1 MRPEYR
7 REDLGAGVRGKYYKA
22 FNEGASFMVDG
33 LKTDV
38 KIDSVRLM
46 REIRD
51 EISRE
56 IRDMSY
62 EEEKRY
68 IQEHL
73 KDQEPHLVKEKKSA
87 D

>member
-1 MRPEYR
+1 M
-7 REDLGAGVRGKYYKA
+7 K
-22 FNEGASFMVDG
+22 N
-33 LKTDV
+33 KTG
-38 KIDSVRLM
+38 IDSVRLM

-68 IQEHL
+68 IQEQIRS
-73 KDQEPHLVKEKKSA
+73 QEKVTKEKKRTA
-87 D
+87 

>member
-1 MRPEYR
+1 M
-7 REDLGAGVRGKYYKA
+7 
-22 FNEGASFMVDG
+22 
-33 LKTDV
+33 KTKPGFDA
-38 KIDSVRLM
+38 VRLM

-68 IQEHL
+68 IHEQLKSQEKL
-73 KDQEPHLVKEKKSA
+73 ANEKKGNR
-87 D
+87 

>member
-1 MRPEYR
+1 M
-7 REDLGAGVRGKYYKA
+7 KT
-22 FNEGASFMVDG
+22 
-33 LKTDV
+33 KTDF
-38 KIDSVRLM
+38 DAVRMM

-56 IRDMSY
+56 IRGMSF

-68 IQEHL
+68 IQEQL
-73 KDQEPHLVKEKKSA
+73 KSQEKLAKEKTRT